1 MSPPMSPPVCP
12 PVSPPVSPPGARP
25 REGRDYWLST
35 VLAAVTAQPVQ
46 KDSMKFIK
54 ELVMVEKG
62 TEVIPDIVNYVFIVF
77 ISLLFILV
85 YKYYL
90 IMCNLF
96 IPPTAVFSIHR
107 LFK

>member
-1 MSPPMSPPVCP
+1 MSPPV
-12 PVSPPVSPPGARP
+12 SSPGARP

-62 TEVIPDIVNYVFIVF
+62 TEVIPDIINYVFIVV
-77 ISLLFILV
+77 ISL
-85 YKYYL
+85 
-90 IMCNLF
+90 
-96 IPPTAVFSIHR
+96 
-107 LFK
+107 